1 MLTCS
6 KVDHMLERLIAGD
19 ADRALH
25 RRLERH
31 AKRCQACRML
41 WQRALAIRSALQTE
55 LDDTTGRIGDE
66 LVSGARDRLRS
77 AFSRANQPPVRFSSM
92 QTPFGLVFVGL
103 SDRGVCDVTL
113 GVRREA
119 EYRARL
125 ARRAPEI
132 RRDDAGVQP
141 VIAELEAYF
150 AGERR
155 SFSVQSDLRAVP
167 PFMARVLRAA
177 RNVRFG
183 RVTSYGALA
192 AKLGMPGA
200 SRAVGGALSRNPVP
214 VIIPC
219 HRVVQGTGD
228 LGGYIGGRR
237 MKRLLLQLEGHRR
250 VERNALAASLAQRV
264 TTSAE
269 ATVVRRSFTRRRNG

>member
-1 MLTCS
+1 
-6 KVDHMLERLIAGD
+6 
-19 ADRALH
+19 
-25 RRLERH
+25 
-31 AKRCQACRML
+31 
-41 WQRALAIRSALQTE
+41 
-55 LDDTTGRIGDE
+55 
-66 LVSGARDRLRS
+66 
-77 AFSRANQPPVRFSSM
+77 M

-183 RVTSYGALA
+183 RVTSLWCAGGKTGHAGRQPSRGWGAQQKSSA
-192 AKLGMPGA
+192 GDHPVSPRRAGDRRPRRGT
-200 SRAVGGALSRNPVP
+200 SAVGG
-214 VIIPC
+214 
-219 HRVVQGTGD
+219 
-228 LGGYIGGRR
+228 
-237 MKRLLLQLEGHRR
+237 
-250 VERNALAASLAQRV
+250 
-264 TTSAE
+264 
-269 ATVVRRSFTRRRNG
+269 